1 MVQLFALK
9 GSNMQRTKIDHITQ
23 PCSKSCQSACMSML
37 TGIPVEKII
46 DKHHENLISGNRRFH
61 EISPQ
66 YGVHVSTPEDLEN
79 IYAGSIY
86 VLIVSS
92 GLLTELHMIIV
103 DARDAEDIRV
113 YDPATCYR
121 QSINPQEGEVLLRS
135 FIVRYKV
142 DLAPHLGV
150 L

>member
-1 MVQLFALK
+1 MKSKL
-9 GSNMQRTKIDHITQ
+9 IDHITQ
-23 PCSKSCQSACMSML
+23 PCSKSCQSACMAML
-37 TGIPVEKII
+37 TGLPVEKLI
-46 DKHHENLISGNRRFH
+46 DRHHEDLISGNKRFH
-61 EISPQ
+61 EICTK
-66 YGVHVSTPEDLEN
+66 YGVEVSTPEDLEN
-79 IYAGSIY
+79 IFAGSIY

-103 DARDAEDIRV
+103 DARNAEDIRV

-121 QSINPQEGEVLLRS
+121 QSINPGEGEVLLRS
-135 FIVRYKV
+135 FVVRYRV